1 MHGRDDRPRN
11 LAASS
16 LESPSTT
23 TLSLPTRRG
32 TLNPSLLIE
41 FAISR
46 TCAGSLLRS
55 FRTCDF
61 RASMGQGSIRSE
73 GRMSLRPERQPAF
86 SAAACLTAALR
97 RERPFAFNA
106 SRKLS
111 RRRSSSAITLDP
123 KCRLLVRMV
132 LAQERARIIAAPRAL
147 HFSQRLARESRDIFS
162 VLGTLASACGWLD

>member
-1 MHGRDDRPRN
+1 MHGRDDRPSN

-16 LESPSTT
+16 LDSPSTT
-23 TLSLPTRRG
+23 TLSLPMRRG

-46 TCAGSLLRS
+46 TCAGSFLRS

-73 GRMSLRPERQPAF
+73 GRISLRPDHLQPPF
-86 SAAACLTAALR
+86 SASARLAAAFR
-97 RERPFAFNA
+97 RERPFAFNP

-111 RRRSSSAITLDP
+111 CRKTSLAITLDP
-123 KCRLLVRMV
+123 RCRRLLVRVV
-132 LAQERARIIAAPRAL
+132 LDQER
-147 HFSQRLARESRDIFS
+147 
-162 VLGTLASACGWLD
+162 GG